1 VRWRGAVNLCIA
13 ATLGCDGP
21 TAPPPRIQFQLDSPT
36 CGGPITFAFSIDGV
50 ALGQASL
57 SANQLSPAYTISTG
71 QHTLRAVIVNG
82 NFEQNTVVHLERGE
96 VHVEPLAPY
105 CS

>member
-1 VRWRGAVNLCIA
+1 MCIA
-13 ATLGCDGP
+13 AIVGCDGP

-36 CGGPITFAFSIDGV
+36 CGGPITFGFSIDDV

-57 SANQLSPAYTISTG
+57 RASQLSSVYTTSPG
-71 QHTLRAVIVNG
+71 GHTLRAVIVSG
-82 NFEQNTVVHLERGE
+82 SFEQVTVVQLERGD
-96 VHVEPLAPY
+96 VHVETLAPY